1 MDRVRV
7 EAYAKVNLGL
17 AIVGQR
23 PDGYHDIE
31 TIFQSVDLF
40 DTVLLEPRS
49 SDDISLRVRTARGP
63 LPGSHGD
70 ADPGVPEGPENL
82 AWKAAR
88 GMIAT
93 FGCPGVALT
102 IEKRIPV
109 AAGLGGGSA
118 DAAAVLAGMDVLFEL
133 GAGPDELSG
142 LALNL
147 GSDVPFM
154 LTGGTAFGAGR
165 GERLER
171 LPPLTGLSMVL
182 ATPGFGVS
190 ARTAYAAARIGLT
203 DEVSFIRVN
212 CSAIR
217 EGDADRLMAGLRN
230 DLEAGVVLACP
241 EIADVRDALLFEGAA
256 AAVMSGSGPTVIGLV
271 FDRLH
276 GERIAS
282 RLAGRGWTIHVVAP
296 IDVGHRLIPEGQP
309 GRD

>member
-1 MDRVRV
+1 
-7 EAYAKVNLGL
+7 L
-17 AIVGQR
+17 
-23 PDGYHDIE
+23 
-31 TIFQSVDLF
+31 
-40 DTVLLEPRS
+40 
-49 SDDISLRVRTARGP
+49 
-63 LPGSHGD
+63 
-70 ADPGVPEGPENL
+70 
-82 AWKAAR
+82 
-88 GMIAT
+88 
-93 FGCPGVALT
+93 
-102 IEKRIPV
+102 
-109 AAGLGGGSA
+109 
-118 DAAAVLAGMDVLFEL
+118 
-133 GAGPDELSG
+133 
-142 LALNL
+142 
-147 GSDVPFM
+147 
-154 LTGGTAFGAGR
+154 GAGR